1 MDSSTSRQMHKLEPL
16 HGMIYFAPEA
26 QEEFAAFGLD
36 NQASGYFPARA
47 AALGAVPWQVV
58 QATFFGFSPF
68 AAEYGMSG
76 AWERVSPDD
85 LIAARYR
92 SVDRALRR
100 LCGDRC
106 DDPALKEAVDLYRT
120 ATSDLPREGR
130 PLYAAH
136 AALPWPSEP
145 HLAVWHGQTLAREF
159 RGDGHLAVLT
169 TRGISAP
176 ESLVLHGA
184 FAGQRITD
192 FLKQSRA
199 WSPEQWQAAVEQLAA
214 RGWVTSDGALTD
226 EGRAVR
232 EDIEVETD
240 ALALP
245 MWQRLGD
252 DGCARLRELVMPLV
266 QAIVDGGGIPAANAR
281 PRP

>member
-16 HGMIYFAPEA
+16 HGMIYFVPEA
-26 QEEFAAFGLD
+26 QEEYAAFGLD

-68 AAEYGMSG
+68 AAEYGMTG
-76 AWERVSPDD
+76 AWDRVSPDD
-85 LIAARYR
+85 LTAARYR

-120 ATSDLPREGR
+120 ATVDLPREGR

-145 HLAVWHGQTLAREF
+145 HLAIWHGQTLAREF

-169 TRGISAP
+169 SLNINAP
-176 ESLVLHGA
+176 QSLVLHGA
-184 FAGQRITD
+184 FAGAGVTD

-199 WSPEQWQAAVEQLAA
+199 WSPDQWQAAVDQLAA

-226 EGRAVR
+226 EGQAVR
-232 EDIEVETD
+232 EDIEAKTD
-240 ALALP
+240 ELALP

-266 QAIVDGGGIPAANAR
+266 KTIVDSGAFPAASAR